1 MNVEAKC
8 VEGDHVEVLL
18 GQHWYS
24 GVVEKVGRWSH
35 SSGSSYPVYTVATQD
50 GCNPVRVTCGNN
62 SIRRKGAD
70 IARG

>member
-35 SSGSSYPVYTVATQD
+35 SSGSSYPTYTVGLTD
-50 GCNPVRVTCGNN
+50 GGVWTRVACGNN
-62 SIRRKGAD
+62 SIRRKGVG
-70 IARG
+70 RGD